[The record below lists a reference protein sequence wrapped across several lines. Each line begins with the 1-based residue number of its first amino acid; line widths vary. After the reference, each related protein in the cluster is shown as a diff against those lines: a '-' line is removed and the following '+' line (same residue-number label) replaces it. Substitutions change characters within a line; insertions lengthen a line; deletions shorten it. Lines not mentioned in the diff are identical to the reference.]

1 MCYVGIETLQHDV
14 ALDLQPMDVKVHFI
28 QAVRATCSSAPP
40 PPPLHATLLK
50 LTRQPIVA
58 RIVQKRK
65 KNALVCT
72 LVPSAQGNSS
82 GIDEHRAGGRG
93 VGAYGDAVR
102 GEGVATEGGRLR
114 LSIEWGDGLPMLSGK
129 VGSLS
134 FSSVFED
141 DLLAAWTPQ
150 GNEEEEDMEEET
162 KDRFGRGGKG
172 NGEQKNLVQQVCL
185 YLCQY

>member
-1 MCYVGIETLQHDV
+1 MS
-14 ALDLQPMDVKVHFI
+14 
-28 QAVRATCSSAPP
+28 R
-40 PPPLHATLLK
+40 
-50 LTRQPIVA
+50 TRVS
-58 RIVQKRK
+58 
-65 KNALVCT
+65 T
-72 LVPSAQGNSS
+72 LVPSAHGNSS
-82 GIDEHRAGGRG
+82 DIDEHRAGGHGEGGRGGREGGQTAGGRG
-93 VGAYGDAVR
+93 VGDREDEVR